1 MKPISVEAI
10 YFSPTGTSKTG
21 AAAIARA
28 IDPAAKEID
37 VTVAGTVPER
47 TSFPKD
53 SLVVFGAPVYG
64 GRLYRGAV
72 ERFQQF
78 VGHKTPCIVTVTYGN
93 RDFDDALLELKDLVE
108 ALGFVPVAAAALVGQ
123 HTYGSIQVGR
133 PEAADVAQDEAF
145 ALQVKAALEK
155 GSLEAVEVPGNYPY
169 REGGSGGRFRPLT
182 SDACTRCGLCAR
194 ECPEQAIDPV
204 DPSQIDGEK
213 CISCF
218 RCIRRCPAGA
228 KNMDTEEYRSF
239 AEAFTQK
246 LAQRKE
252 NQYFL
257 PRARILAKHKEE
269 PYEVPVLQRCGYE
282 SD

>member
-1 MKPISVEAI
+1 MKPVSVDAI
-10 YFSPTGTSKTG
+10 YFSPTGTSKAG
-21 AAAIARA
+21 AVAIARA
-28 IDPAAKEID
+28 IDPQAKEVD
-37 VTVAGTVPER
+37 VTVAGAVPER

-93 RDFDDALLELKDLVE
+93 RDFDDALLEMKDLVE

-133 PEAADVAQDEAF
+133 PEEADLEQDRAF
-145 ALQVKAALEK
+145 ALQVKAALEADR
-155 GSLEAVEVPGNYPY
+155 LEVVSVPGNYPY
-169 REGGSGGRFRPLT
+169 REGGTGGHFYPHT
-182 SDACTRCGLCAR
+182 SEACTRCGLCAR
-194 ECPEQAIDPV
+194 ECPEQAIDQGE
-204 DPSQIDGEK
+204 PSRINEEK

-218 RCIRRCPAGA
+218 RCIRLCPTGA

-246 LAQRKE
+246 LSQRKE
-252 NQYFL
+252 NLY
-257 PRARILAKHKEE
+257 IL
-269 PYEVPVLQRCGYE
+269 
-282 SD
+282 S

>member
-1 MKPISVEAI
+1 MKPISVDAI
-10 YFSPTGTSKTG
+10 YFSPTGTSKAG
-21 AAAIARA
+21 AVAIARA
-28 IDPAAKEID
+28 IDPNAKEMD

-72 ERFQQF
+72 KRFQQF
-78 VGHKTPCIVTVTYGN
+78 VGHKTPCVLTVTYGN
-93 RDFDDALLELKDLVE
+93 RDFDDALLEMKDLVE

-133 PEAADVAQDEAF
+133 PDASDLQQDQEFAQKILENLDADQ
-145 ALQVKAALEK
+145 LEPV
-155 GSLEAVEVPGNYPY
+155 LVPGNYPY
-169 REGGSGGRFRPLT
+169 REGGSGGHFDPLT
-182 SDACTRCGLCAR
+182 SDACTHCGLCVR
-194 ECPEQAIDPV
+194 ECPEQAIDRVNPAL
-204 DPSQIDGEK
+204 IDESR

-218 RCIRRCPAGA
+218 RCIRLCPTGA

-246 LAQRKE
+246 LSQRKE
-252 NQYFL
+252 NLY
-257 PRARILAKHKEE
+257 IL
-269 PYEVPVLQRCGYE
+269 
-282 SD
+282 S